1 MKKYDIYWADFAYED
16 TNEVKR
22 IPVVVMGGS
31 VVVDIAKVTTHKP
44 RYKYDLVLLDW
55 ESEGLN
61 AKSTIRLDKRM
72 RVSKDYLQKY
82 IGHLSDR
89 DIKRIELKL
98 NKTSK
103 ENLGEAKKKKTKV
116 SKPTNADV
124 KANINSF
131 NAMMGTGSF
140 GESKGINNCILN
152 MSRDDFNN
160 AFTFDGDEEPDVSWL
175 TTHYSVEIN
184 TTDNKAT
191 ISGTEEDIDRLYD
204 DFHLGDYD
212 YIERNCG

>member
-22 IPVVVMGGS
+22 IPVVVMGGG

-44 RYKYDLVLLDW
+44 HYKYDLVLLDW

-82 IGHLSDR
+82 IGHLSDK